1 MGRAFF
7 CLLEGDK
14 IEQADAQFNFVLN
27 QSSNNIPAQL
37 GKACIAFNRKDYRG
51 ALAYYKKALRSNPK
65 CPADVRLGMAHCFL
79 KLGNVEKAK
88 LAFERALQL
97 DPKCVGALVGLAI
110 MKLNGEN
117 PGDIKLG
124 VNMLSKAYTIDT
136 TNPMVL
142 NHLSNHFFFKK
153 DYTKSELLA
162 RHALQNTENEAM
174 RAESCYQM
182 ARAFHVQVKYIFIF
196 ITIFLNYLILIK
208 YYTYF

>member
-1 MGRAFF
+1 M
-7 CLLEGDK
+7 EGDK

-51 ALAYYKKALRSNPK
+51 ALAYYKKALRSNPM

-79 KLGNVEKAK
+79 KLGNTEKAR

-97 DPKCVGALVGLAI
+97 DSKCVGALVGLAI

-182 ARAFHVQVKYIFIF
+182 ARAFHVQV
-196 ITIFLNYLILIK
+196 ILFC
-208 YYTYF
+208 Y

>member
-1 MGRAFF
+1 
-7 CLLEGDK
+7 LEGDK

-79 KLGNVEKAK
+79 KLGNVEKAR

-97 DPKCVGALVGLAI
+97 DSKCVGALVGLAI

-182 ARAFHVQVKYIFIF
+182 ARAFHVQVIHIRHFS
-196 ITIFLNYLILIK
+196 YLA
-208 YYTYF
+208 T

>member
-1 MGRAFF
+1 LLGRAFF

-51 ALAYYKKALRSNPK
+51 ALAYYKKALRSNPM

-79 KLGNVEKAK
+79 KLGNTEKAR

-97 DPKCVGALVGLAI
+97 DSKCVGALVGLAI

-182 ARAFHVQVKYIFIF
+182 ARAFHVQVIIF
-196 ITIFLNYLILIK
+196 YLILIHK
-208 YYTYF
+208 FTYL

>member
-1 MGRAFF
+1 MLGRAFF

-51 ALAYYKKALRSNPK
+51 ALAYYKKALRSNPQ

-79 KLGNVEKAK
+79 KLGNIEKAR

-97 DPKCVGALVGLAI
+97 DSKCVGALVGLAI

-117 PGDIKLG
+117 SGDIKLG

-182 ARAFHVQVKYIFIF
+182 ARAFHVQVIQLLF
-196 ITIFLNYLILIK
+196 
-208 YYTYF
+208 

>member
-1 MGRAFF
+1 LLGRAFF

-79 KLGNVEKAK
+79 KLGNTEKAR

-97 DPKCVGALVGLAI
+97 DSKCVGALVGLAI
-110 MKLNGEN
+110 MKLNSEN

-182 ARAFHVQVKYIFIF
+182 ARAFHVQVIICFYLFIKLQNYIFSYNMI
-196 ITIFLNYLILIK
+196 
-208 YYTYF
+208 

>member
-1 MGRAFF
+1 MQNHLLGRAFF

-51 ALAYYKKALRSNPK
+51 ALAYYKKALRSNPM

-79 KLGNVEKAK
+79 KLGNTEKAR

-97 DPKCVGALVGLAI
+97 DSKCVGALVGLAI

-182 ARAFHVQVKYIFIF
+182 ARAFHVQV
-196 ITIFLNYLILIK
+196 
-208 YYTYF
+208 

>member
-1 MGRAFF
+1 MYVFQNHLLGRAFF

-51 ALAYYKKALRSNPK
+51 ALAYYKKALRSNPN
-65 CPADVRLGMAHCFL
+65 CPADIRLGMAHCFL
-79 KLGNVEKAK
+79 KLGNVEKAR

-117 PGDIKLG
+117 LGDIKLG

-182 ARAFHVQVKYIFIF
+182 ARAFHVQVMQLYVCIKIIF
-196 ITIFLNYLILIK
+196 
-208 YYTYF
+208 